1 MKEILYSKI
10 RSLFSNTMW
19 TIMGL
24 MLMNVV
30 AQFIVYPIWAHVL
43 GSEEYGNIIY
53 ILSIVN
59 IFSISFGSSANYAR
73 MVESGKRST
82 QNGDYNLFL
91 VIGNIV
97 TAFGVVLIVYITT
110 ASDSILELLLIAVL
124 SCAIMWRFYCDVEYR
139 MNLDYKGYFVYYLVI
154 SIGYVL
160 GTILFCFTHIWMFAL
175 LIGEILGVVWIGIGG
190 KVFSNF
196 IKRSDFFS
204 ENLKGI
210 FLLAVTNIISNLVF
224 NSDRVI
230 IKLFLNGTLVTVYY
244 VSSLIGK
251 TLSLVTTPLNSVL
264 IGYLVRFK
272 QTVSQKFV
280 IAFIVGTVVVGVAA
294 SLACSVCSYIL
305 IPVLY
310 PREFEMAKSYFF
322 IANAAQV
329 IFFVTN
335 VVTTVLLKFAKMRC
349 QLIVNVFYGVGFC
362 ILCIPVAYLY
372 GLDAF
377 CYALLVVNMIRYIIA
392 LVFFVLG
399 VKNNNS

>member
-73 MVESGKRST
+73 MVESSKRST

-160 GTILFCFTHIWMFAL
+160 GTILFCFTWTETSCA
-175 LIGEILGVVWIGIGG
+175 
-190 KVFSNF
+190 
-196 IKRSDFFS
+196 R
-204 ENLKGI
+204 
-210 FLLAVTNIISNLVF
+210 
-224 NSDRVI
+224 
-230 IKLFLNGTLVTVYY
+230 
-244 VSSLIGK
+244 
-251 TLSLVTTPLNSVL
+251 
-264 IGYLVRFK
+264 
-272 QTVSQKFV
+272 
-280 IAFIVGTVVVGVAA
+280 
-294 SLACSVCSYIL
+294 
-305 IPVLY
+305 
-310 PREFEMAKSYFF
+310 
-322 IANAAQV
+322 
-329 IFFVTN
+329 
-335 VVTTVLLKFAKMRC
+335 
-349 QLIVNVFYGVGFC
+349 
-362 ILCIPVAYLY
+362 
-372 GLDAF
+372 
-377 CYALLVVNMIRYIIA
+377 
-392 LVFFVLG
+392 
-399 VKNNNS
+399 

>member
-1 MKEILYSKI
+1 
-10 RSLFSNTMW
+10 
-19 TIMGL
+19 MGL

-160 GTILFCFTHIWMFAL
+160 GTILFSFTHIWVFAL

-190 KVFSNF
+190 KVFSDF

-335 VVTTVLLKFAKMRC
+335 VVTTILLKFAKMRC

>member
-1 MKEILYSKI
+1 MKKALYSKI
-10 RSLFSNTMW
+10 RNLFSDTMW
-19 TIMGL
+19 SIMGL

-30 AQFIVYPIWAHVL
+30 AQFVVYPIWARIL

-53 ILSIVN
+53 ILSIIN

-73 MVESGKRST
+73 MVESSKRST

-91 VIGNIV
+91 IIGNVV

-110 ASDSILELLLIAVL
+110 ASDTVLELVLIAVL
-124 SCAIMWRFYCDVEYR
+124 ACAIMCRFYCDVEYR
-139 MNLDYKGYFVYYLVI
+139 MNLDYKGNFVYYLVI

-160 GTILFCFTHIWMFAL
+160 GTVLFCFTHIWVLAL
-175 LIGEILGVVWIGIGG
+175 LIGEIFGVVWIGIRG
-190 KVFSNF
+190 KLFSSF

-204 ENLKGI
+204 ENLNMI
-210 FLLAVTNIISNLVF
+210 FLLAATNIISNLVF

-272 QTVSQKFV
+272 QTVSRKFV

-294 SLACSVCSYIL
+294 SLACLVGSYIL
-305 IPVLY
+305 VPVLY
-310 PREFEMAKSYFF
+310 PQEFEMAKSYFF
-322 IANAAQV
+322 VANAAQV
-329 IFFVTN
+329 VFFVTN
-335 VVTTVLLKFAKMRC
+335 VVTTVLLKFAKTRC

-362 ILCIPVAYLY
+362 VLCIPAAYLY

-377 CYALLVVNMIRYIIA
+377 CYALLVVNLIRYVISIA
-392 LVFFVLG
+392 FFVLG
-399 VKNNNS
+399 VKNSNN

>member
-160 GTILFCFTHIWMFAL
+160 GTILFSFTHIWVFAL

-190 KVFSNF
+190 KVFSDF

-335 VVTTVLLKFAKMRC
+335 VVTTILLKFAKMRC

>member
-1 MKEILYSKI
+1 M
-10 RSLFSNTMW
+10 
-19 TIMGL
+19 
-24 MLMNVV
+24 
-30 AQFIVYPIWAHVL
+30 
-43 GSEEYGNIIY
+43 
-53 ILSIVN
+53 
-59 IFSISFGSSANYAR
+59 
-73 MVESGKRST
+73 
-82 QNGDYNLFL
+82 
-91 VIGNIV
+91 
-97 TAFGVVLIVYITT
+97 
-110 ASDSILELLLIAVL
+110 
-124 SCAIMWRFYCDVEYR
+124 
-139 MNLDYKGYFVYYLVI
+139 
-154 SIGYVL
+154 
-160 GTILFCFTHIWMFAL
+160 
-175 LIGEILGVVWIGIGG
+175 
-190 KVFSNF
+190 
-196 IKRSDFFS
+196 
-204 ENLKGI
+204 
-210 FLLAVTNIISNLVF
+210 
-224 NSDRVI
+224 
-230 IKLFLNGTLVTVYY
+230 FLNGTLVTVYY

-372 GLDAF
+372 GLYAF